1 MSAPVAAGPLED
13 LRSWILSH
21 HGETVDPD
29 RLAYVRAE
37 LERIAADAV
46 PGPVVELGCFRGA
59 MTLWMRAVLD
69 ALGENREI
77 HVFDSFE
84 GLPES
89 TEADEIVLPRGVLA
103 ATVQDV
109 AATFRAWGKAEP
121 LYHPGWFEDTLAAR
135 LPDRIAFGYLDGDLY
150 SSTAVSLRECVP
162 RLVPGGAL
170 ILDDYAD
177 PAAVDGVL
185 VKLPGVKRAADDHFG
200 SPSPVRALAGPPGLA
215 LGRYLAPPAKP

>member
-1 MSAPVAAGPLED
+1 VTAPVTPRPLDD
-13 LRSWILSH
+13 LRSWLLSH

-37 LERIAADAV
+37 LERIAADGV
-46 PGPVVELGCFRGA
+46 RGPVVELGCFRGA
-59 MTLWMRAVLD
+59 MTLWMRTVLD
-69 ALGENREI
+69 ELGEDREI

-89 TEADEIVLPRGVLA
+89 MEADEIVLPRGVLA
-103 ATVQDV
+103 ATVEDV
-109 AATFRAWGKAEP
+109 AATFQAWGKTEP
-121 LYHPGWFEDTLAAR
+121 LYHPGWFEDTLATQ

-177 PAAVDGVL
+177 PAVVEGVL
-185 VKLPGVKRAADDHFG
+185 VKLPGVKRAADDYF
-200 SPSPVRALAGPPGLA
+200 GPPAPVEALPGPPELA
-215 LGRYLAPPAKP
+215 LGRYLAPRAKP